1 MRDNMDSGES
11 NSSILDLILFKR
23 MIPIVCDRLIIFK
36 QLSSQEI
43 VWQITQGFQPE
54 KSKKINPEA
63 RSPYLEVSAL
73 LGTPSSEEEERA
85 MKEMPPFMT
94 DTMNYAK
101 GMEDPRVIKTHLPV
115 DMLNPDIFKK
125 AKGK

>member
-1 MRDNMDSGES
+1 
-11 NSSILDLILFKR
+11 

-125 AKGK
+125 AKGKLHHIMRFQK

>member
-1 MRDNMDSGES
+1 
-11 NSSILDLILFKR
+11 

-43 VWQITQGFQPE
+43 IWQITQGFQPE